1 MANSGASWKDDEKLK
16 GTMTKLVQQGLQRT
30 KALDFLERDFP
41 EYPWSIRTLDRRF
54 RHFEIFYN
62 DESVDVEELRTAVA
76 NELKGP
82 GKLLGYRA
90 ILFFLPFALLHIFS
104 NLPCWQG
111 RQRSIMCFYSL
122 SSYREHQIKFWH
134 VCFLTNQMRDETA
147 TDNQQTTTD

>member
-1 MANSGASWKDDEKLK
+1 MMANSGASWKDDEKLK

-90 ILFFLPFALLHIFS
+90 MHKKI
-104 NLPCWQG
+104 
-111 RQRSIMCFYSL
+111 RQEHGLNATRDQVYAVMADLDPEGLEARGGIGAKKKR
-122 SSYREHQIKFWH
+122 REISPQED
-134 VCFLTNQMRDETA
+134 LTGFTL
-147 TDNQQTTTD
+147 